1 MRHTRKTNG
10 GVSFATPEDVVR
22 RHTKG
27 CRSPPHERMSFAAT
41 RKDVVRRHTKG
52 CRSPPHERMSEV
64 TPSDGDL
71 PHRGR

>member
-1 MRHTRKTNG
+1 MGHTREPRGGGGGVVRHTR
-10 GVSFATPEDVVR
+10 R
-22 RHTKG
+22 
-27 CRSPPHERMSFAAT
+27 
-41 RKDVVRRHTKG
+41 

>member
-27 CRSPPHERMSFAAT
+27 CRSPPHERMS
-41 RKDVVRRHTKG
+41 
-52 CRSPPHERMSEV
+52 EV